1 MRVVALRNAPAVR
14 RNWMALRRESLRP
27 EIDDQHLG
35 DRMNK
40 LRQSSSCP
48 LWPLLALT
56 AALGAS
62 PALAAGKPS
71 AEAAAAATSE
81 ARYQRDAAVCLS
93 RGYKGERNECLS
105 DASTARASREPVTID
120 PDPGRYARNALRR
133 CEALQEP
140 DRSDCV
146 ARMQGQGTTSG
157 SVSGGGI
164 YRELVTREV
173 VVPPAASAPAASA
186 ALQ

>member
-1 MRVVALRNAPAVR
+1 MTKVNSSFSSALWSLLVVA
-14 RNWMALRRESLRP
+14 
-27 EIDDQHLG
+27 
-35 DRMNK
+35 
-40 LRQSSSCP
+40 
-48 LWPLLALT
+48 
-56 AALGAS
+56 AALAAS
-62 PALAAGKPS
+62 PAVAAGKNS
-71 AEAAAAATSE
+71 SAAASE

-120 PDPGRYARNALRR
+120 PDPGRYARNALQR
-133 CEALQEP
+133 CEALKDA

-157 SVSGGGI
+157 SVAGGGI

-173 VVPPAASAPAASA
+173 VVVPAAPASA
-186 ALQ
+186 ASQ